1 KSPFP
6 FPNSVGRFFFSL
18 GECVNMSTNV
28 DAFAGLLHMG
38 GEGAVINENDIAGGD
53 FQMRGVGYGSSPR

>member
-1 KSPFP
+1 
-6 FPNSVGRFFFSL
+6 
-18 GECVNMSTNV
+18 MSTNV